1 MFFGRKF
8 MLLSSLKRHQRE
20 QHFDVKFNVDFY
32 EGLDPPKNFVC
43 EQCDQ
48 KFKRMLTLA
57 DISKAH
63 TVETSSNALNVTKSL
78 EGRML

>member
-20 QHFDVKFNVDFY
+20 QHFDVNFDIDFY
-32 EGLDPPKNFVC
+32 EGLDLPKHFVF

-48 KFKRMLTLA
+48 KFKRMLSMCQNFWIA
-57 DISKAH
+57 GCFK
-63 TVETSSNALNVTKSL
+63 SSHQ
-78 EGRML
+78 